1 MLVGSAFY
9 MHSRGQSNVSET
21 QSQNLSYPIQKFYSV
36 ALAWVI
42 ENLPLNGQIDRNKAL
57 VKGVFV
63 CVSTSGAPGASI
75 NANSKP
81 CRTGPAKFLLHPE
94 IARSLNQLSGIT
106 TLNLLNVILVPILVL
121 VFVFNLAFAFV
132 LVLVFNIVFLS
143 RRLLPAEQCNQQ
155 PPVLLQPNLTQSS
168 ASAFQCQLCSFPD

>member
-1 MLVGSAFY
+1 M
-9 MHSRGQSNVSET
+9 
-21 QSQNLSYPIQKFYSV
+21 SQKPSPKNLSYPIQKFYSG
-36 ALAWVI
+36 ALASVI

-121 VFVFNLAFAFV
+121 VSVFNLAFAFV
-132 LVLVFNIVFLS
+132 LVLVFNIVS
-143 RRLLPAEQCNQQ
+143 SAGAEQCYQQ
-155 PPVLLQPNLTQSS
+155 PPVLLLPNLTQYS
-168 ASAFQCQLCSFPD
+168 ASAFQRQLCSFSLIRVAPLSLLNRRCYSFTS